1 MNQNRKLPLSEIFID
16 FLKNTDV
23 EKEFLEGTTASGK
36 TTIGLGL
43 KFMLMVARSKKR
55 DHLIAAKSIGK
66 IEKDLINQTNGLKDI
81 WGDNIEYKAN
91 GSRKNGNRLSHIV
104 FHTPNGDKNIF
115 LAGYKNQD
123 SMLNAIGSQY
133 GCVYLDE
140 INLASFYFVQTVGMR
155 CEYML
160 GTLNPDNPDIEV
172 YKDYINKSYPKEKY
186 KARVPQEIM
195 QELDASEHLPKWDYW
210 FFTFKD
216 NLSLSDEDIQRRVR
230 GAGSGREYMQKILGL
245 RTKGEGVI
253 FEFFDRKKHLMKF
266 ADAKEKKFILFT
278 SGLDVS
284 YSNKSDDTTAMTYVG
299 ITEDREVILLD
310 EYIMQNKGKS
320 IKEQFTARDVA
331 AEYVKFLDRNGKEWG
346 ICRNVYCECADSN
359 TIAELNKYKMT
370 HGGVFYKFIPCY
382 KIPIME
388 RISTLDDWMKH
399 GYYFCLDHCLEHIK
413 EIENYSWKEGNK
425 ENIVEDKWN
434 HTIDSFFYSTI
445 PYFSKIGAKGD

>member
-1 MNQNRKLPLSEIFID
+1 MSKNRKLPLSKIFID

-43 KFMLMVARSKKR
+43 KFMFMVARSNKR

-91 GSRKNGNRLSHIV
+91 GSRKNGNRLSHII
-104 FHTPNGDKNIF
+104 FHTPSGDKNIF

-123 SMLNAIGSQY
+123 SMLNAVGSQY

-155 CEYML
+155 CDYML
-160 GTLNPDNPDIEV
+160 GTLNPDNPDLEI
-172 YKDYINKSYPKEKY
+172 YKDYINKSFPKSKY
-186 KARVPQEIM
+186 KDRVPQEIM
-195 QELDASEHLPKWDYW
+195 QEIDASEHLPGWEYW

-216 NLSLSDEDIQRRVR
+216 NLSLSDKDIQRRIR

-266 ADAKEKKFILFT
+266 KDAKEKKFILFT

-284 YSNKSDDTTAMTYVG
+284 YSNKSDDTTAMTYIG

-310 EYIMQNKGKS
+310 EYVMQNKGKN
-320 IKEQFTARDVA
+320 IKDQFTARDVA
-331 AEYVKFLDRNGKEWG
+331 EEYVKFLDRNGKEWG
-346 ICRNVYCECADSN
+346 TCKSVYCECADSN

-382 KIPIME
+382 KIPIMQ

-399 GYYFCLDHCLEHIK
+399 GYYFVLDHCLEHIK
-413 EIENYSWKEGNK
+413 EIENYSWEEGKK
-425 ENIVEDKWN
+425 ENVPCDKWN
-434 HTIDSFFYSTI
+434 HTIDSFFYATT
-445 PYFSKIGAKGD
+445 PHFSKIGLKGE